1 MTRVSASSSKR
12 SRNKNRMGYRPVTTK
27 EVRKSQRQ
35 AETKFTLKT
44 IQQKRVVSM
53 RGRTSL
59 MQEEAPGMTQLQ
71 LAQDIL
77 LYSTAI
83 KKFKYDLKTQTL
95 RIWFVKGGV
104 YDYYNVPESVVLEL
118 ARAQSKG
125 HYFYYNIRTE
135 YGLPRRIR

>member
-1 MTRVSASSSKR
+1 
-12 SRNKNRMGYRPVTTK
+12 MGYRPVTTK

-35 AETKFTLKT
+35 AETKYTLKT

-59 MQEEAPGMTQLQ
+59 MQEEAPGMTELQ
-71 LAQDIL
+71 LPQDIL
-77 LYSTAI
+77 LASTAI

-95 RIWFVKGGV
+95 RIWFVPKGV
-104 YDYYNVPESVVLEL
+104 WDYFNVPESVVLEL

-135 YGLPRRIR
+135 YEFRRIR

>member
-1 MTRVSASSSKR
+1 MVRIGASSSKR
-12 SRNKNRMGYRPVTTK
+12 SRNKNRVGYRPVTTK

-83 KKFKYDLKTQTL
+83 KKFKYDLKSKTL
-95 RIWFVKGGV
+95 RIWFVRKGV
-104 YDYYNVPESVVLEL
+104 YDYYDVPESVVLEL
-118 ARAQSKG
+118 SRAQSKG
-125 HYFYYNIRTE
+125 HYFYYNIRTSYE
-135 YGLPRRIR
+135 YKRIR

>member
-1 MTRVSASSSKR
+1 MSRISAKSSKR
-12 SRNKNRMGYRPVTTK
+12 SRNKNRVGYRPVTIK

-35 AETKFTLKT
+35 AATKITLKT

-71 LAQDIL
+71 LPQDIL

-95 RIWFVKGGV
+95 RIWFVKKGV
-104 YDYYNVPESVVLEL
+104 YDYYNVPESVVLEFS
-118 ARAQSKG
+118 RAQSKG
-125 HYFYYNIRTE
+125 HYFYYNIRTS
-135 YGLPRRIR
+135 YDFMRIR